1 MTRNGA
7 TQPASFSEQ
16 AWTNANKVVFDF
28 EIIVVII
35 TYHLSSTDRCVT
47 TMTEITGVKT
57 EPLKAKL
64 KRIILLAIC
73 AKTTRINQSPE
84 LECDLVCSLRASAAA
99 IVVES
104 LITPVLV
111 TCSGKFFI
119 MFTSAAA
126 AAECSRAADIRALST
141 PDDDDSIFLDCRGL
155 PSDDVTQPYDVS
167 GDSMTSQRDMTWGEE
182 GCRLT

>member
-1 MTRNGA
+1 M
-7 TQPASFSEQ
+7 
-16 AWTNANKVVFDF
+16 
-28 EIIVVII
+28 
-35 TYHLSSTDRCVT
+35 

-64 KRIILLAIC
+64 KRIFLLAIC

-99 IVVES
+99 IVAES

-119 MFTSAAA
+119 MSTSAAA
-126 AAECSRAADIRALST
+126 AAECSRAADISALST
-141 PDDDDSIFLDCRGL
+141 PDDDDSTFLDCRGL
-155 PSDDVTQPYDVS
+155 PSDDVTQQYDVS
-167 GDSMTSQRDMTWGEE
+167 GDSMTSQRDMTWGE